1 MSSKRDSNRAQ
12 KTIGAS
18 SGAPPGGAPSGQRIA
33 ISGKSGCGN
42 TTVTRLVGK
51 KLGLR
56 VVNYT
61 FRSIAKEMGITFE
74 EVCELA
80 EKDPKYDRLLDDTQV
95 ALAKE
100 SGIVLGSRLA
110 VWLIEDASLKV
121 YLSAPPEVRAQRIAN
136 REHADFKATYD
147 DMMKRDRRDR
157 ERYIRLYRIDI
168 DDYHFADLIIDAHL
182 LDQHEITDRIVEEV
196 NKRFSCS
203 DR

>member
-1 MSSKRDSNRAQ
+1 MSSKKNS
-12 KTIGAS
+12 KLVHGTSGAS
-18 SGAPPGGAPSGQRIA
+18 SGAPRGPRIA

-61 FRSIAKEMGITFE
+61 FHDIAKEMGITFE

-80 EKDPKYDRLLDDTQV
+80 EKDPKYDRHLDDTQI

-100 SGIVLGSRLA
+100 TGIVLGSRLA
-110 VWLIEDASLKV
+110 IWLIEDANLKV
-121 YLSAPPEVRAQRIAN
+121 YLSALPEVRAQRIAD
-136 REHADFKATYD
+136 REHANFELTYD
-147 DMMKRDRRDR
+147 EMMKRDRRDR
-157 ERYIRLYRIDI
+157 ERYIRLYQIDI
-168 DDYHFADLIIDAHL
+168 DDYHIADLIIDAHSS
-182 LDQHEITDRIVEEV
+182 DQHQISDRIVEEV
-196 NKRFSCS
+196 NKRFTSS